1 MNKQFM
7 IDDQPELFRV
17 EGQLA
22 EEDVLFIK
30 ETSGLGGVKQA
41 TGGILTPLRD
51 KSKFSIG
58 EPVVLSLA
66 EYFQKSGQSVP
77 TDIQLQMQ
85 RYEFYQVE
93 LACSFLAAGG

>member
-58 EPVVLSLA
+58 EPVVLIIRVMEKQFA
-66 EYFQKSGQSVP
+66 EFPESDQHRGLRGSP
-77 TDIQLQMQ
+77 TNGESALV
-85 RYEFYQVE
+85 R
-93 LACSFLAAGG
+93 A